1 MKIKGYIETNQPI
14 LFRTFKN
21 ALQNGHLSH
30 AYLIVGE
37 SGTPLKE
44 TAMYLAKSILCDN
57 PAPLACEECIT
68 CRRIDKGDYPD
79 VVFLDGEEAL
89 IKKDEVETVVANFQK
104 TALEAKGITIYVIHQ
119 VENMTVEAVNSLLKF
134 LEEPT
139 PDTYAIL
146 TSQNEA
152 KVLPTILSR
161 CQTMRLLLLP
171 RQEVI
176 ADAVGLGTSQDD
188 SEILSYFYNDGTII
202 SEHAQSED
210 YQNAKKAFLDELDAL
225 NQNPSMARF
234 VMEKDVTPLLSDK
247 PSARFYFDML
257 SLAFQDIVAAK
268 LGNPIKLATYDK
280 ILTDLSKKLPHV
292 EQSLLSIM
300 TLRSQVELN
309 LNTGLLLVHLV
320 DIITKE

>member
-1 MKIKGYIETNQPI
+1 MKIKGYIEDKQPI
-14 LFRTFKN
+14 LFQTFKN
-21 ALQNGHLSH
+21 ALQNGRLAH
-30 AYLIVGE
+30 AYLVVGE
-37 SGTPLKE
+37 AGTPLKE
-44 TAMYLAKSILCDN
+44 TAMYMAKSILCDH
-57 PAPLACEECIT
+57 PSPLADEECVT
-68 CRRIDKGDYPD
+68 CRRIDKGEYPD
-79 VVFLDGEEAL
+79 LIVLDGEEAL
-89 IKKDEVETVVANFQK
+89 IKKDEVETVVADFQK

-119 VENMTVEAVNSLLKF
+119 VENMTIEAVNSLLKF

-139 PDTYAIL
+139 ADTYAIL

-152 KVLPTILSR
+152 KVLPTIVSR

-176 ADAVGLGTSQDD
+176 ADAVGLGVLQDD
-188 SEILSYFYNDGTII
+188 AEILSYFYNDGSII
-202 SEHAQSED
+202 AQEAQSED

-234 VMEKDVTPLLSDK
+234 VMERDVTPLVSDK

-257 SLAFQDIVAAK
+257 SLAFQDVVGAK
-268 LGNPIKLATYDK
+268 RGNPIKLSAYGK

-309 LNTGLLLVHLV
+309 INMGLLLVHLV
-320 DIITKE
+320 DAITKE